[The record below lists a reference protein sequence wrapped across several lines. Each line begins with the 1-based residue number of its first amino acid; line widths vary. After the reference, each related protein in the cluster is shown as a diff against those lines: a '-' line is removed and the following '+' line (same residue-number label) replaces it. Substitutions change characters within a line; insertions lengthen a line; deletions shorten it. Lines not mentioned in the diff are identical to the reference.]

1 MTINITAL
9 LLMAV
14 TICEAL
20 APMMSKI
27 THIPATE
34 N

>member
-9 LLMAV
+9 MLMAV

-27 THIPATE
+27 TLYTGD
-34 N
+34 